1 MHSNNNFTRSDVKKL
16 QKIIEINTVSPI
28 LNFIKNS
35 LDNIKYDKVTLVRV
49 VSDLQNLF
57 RDFKSDYKKNPL
69 QKLDRNIY
77 Y

>member
-57 RDFKSDYKKNPL
+57 RDFKSDYM
-69 QKLDRNIY
+69 
-77 Y
+77 